1 MGRKKRPIVCA
12 VSDDNGRGGCDLF
25 RSSGALT
32 SVDETDDGQEDGLPR
47 RGLEH
52 HSLALTLAVQIHVR
66 AVVLFLVL

>member
-1 MGRKKRPIVCA
+1 L
-12 VSDDNGRGGCDLF
+12 DLF

-32 SVDETDDGQEDGLPR
+32 SVDESDEGQEDGLPR

>member
-1 MGRKKRPIVCA
+1 
-12 VSDDNGRGGCDLF
+12 VSDDAKTLEEGLDLF

-66 AVVLFLVL
+66 AVVLLLVL